1 MQGACSN
8 QVVKCIVY
16 TSDFELG
23 IEQLLKIEKE
33 KNEAEI
39 KTIRKCISKFY
50 SEIVFDDGDEWI
62 VVNPNDGAKWY
73 RWRKAYVDFKNTTL
87 YQLELII
94 KPCGNLYQWENYK
107 LFNT

>member
-23 IEQLLKIEKE
+23 LEQLSKIEKE
-33 KNEAEI
+33 KNGSGI
-39 KTIRKCISKFY
+39 KTIKKRISKY
-50 SEIVFDDGDEWI
+50 YTEIALDDGEEWI
-62 VVNPNDGAKWY
+62 IVIPNDGARGY

-87 YQLELII
+87 EQLRLII
-94 KPCGNLYQWENYK
+94 EPCGNLYQWEDYK

>member
-16 TSDFELG
+16 TSDFKLG

-33 KNEAEI
+33 KNEVGI
-39 KTIRKCISKFY
+39 KTIKKSISKY
-50 SEIVFDDGDEWI
+50 GSEIVFDGGEEWI
-62 VVNPNDGAKWY
+62 VVNPNNGARGY

-87 YQLELII
+87 EQLECII
-94 KPCGNLYQWENYK
+94 EPCGSLYQWENYK
-107 LFNT
+107 LFNI